1 MFYILLG
8 FITDTLDRTIG
19 EKRHQV
25 TVELG
30 IKPWEGEMPA
40 IAPVIEYA
48 ESISDLLHPDLRE
61 AIENGISTSYL
72 QGKSYFSKCFEGT
85 IFELFEEI
93 EILLLLSVP
102 IKSKAVRQKFAPVL
116 CSLF

>member
-1 MFYILLG
+1 MFDILLD

-25 TVELG
+25 TVELR

-72 QGKSYFSKCFEGT
+72 QGKRVIS
-85 IFELFEEI
+85 
-93 EILLLLSVP
+93 
-102 IKSKAVRQKFAPVL
+102 AHVL
-116 CSLF
+116 KVLYLNCLKKLRFCCC